1 MEYVPQK
8 RKGVSPACTGIS
20 TFLNLPHAKV
30 LENIDFA
37 IAGVPFDTLVTF
49 RPGTRF
55 GPDAIRNAYGAQLY
69 SDAFD
74 ITLFDHIQGVDY
86 GDVAIQNGFAGHT
99 DASTENIKDTVK
111 EIASAGVIPII
122 VGGDHSIAF
131 PELLGYKEA
140 IGKVAILHF
149 DSHSDTG
156 YREMP
161 PEAPRDHGTP
171 FKDAIEQD
179 CILTEHS
186 VQIGMRGLTGELSR
200 DYAYARNAGMTVIPA
215 CELHEIGIK
224 AAAGKI
230 REILGDAPVFV
241 TFDIDFLDPVYA
253 PGTGTPEG
261 GGFSSWEALEL
272 LRYSLIGK
280 NFIGFDLVEVNPQYD
295 SGDKTAQAGK
305 RIIFEYLTL
314 LACRKAGIT
323 TYEDFGR

>member
-1 MEYVPQK
+1 MEYIPKK
-8 RKGVSPACTGIS
+8 RDGISPACTGIS
-20 TFLNLPHAKV
+20 TFLNLPYVKT
-30 LENIDFA
+30 LEDIDFA
-37 IAGVPFDTLVTF
+37 ITGVPFDTMVTF

-55 GPDAIRNAYGAQLY
+55 GPDAIRNAYGMQLY

-74 ITLFDHIQGVDY
+74 ITLFDHIKGVDY
-86 GDVAIQNGFAGHT
+86 GDVPVQGGYPEISG
-99 DASTENIKDTVK
+99 ENIKNTVC
-111 EIASAGVIPII
+111 ELSAANIIPII

-156 YREMP
+156 YHTMP
-161 PEAPRDHGTP
+161 ADAPKDHGTP
-171 FKDAIEQD
+171 FKDAIESD

-186 VQIGMRGLTGELSR
+186 VQLGMRGLTSELAK
-200 DYAYARNAGMTVIPA
+200 DYAFAKKSGITVIPA
-215 CELHEIGIK
+215 NELHENGIK
-224 AAAGKI
+224 KTAARI
-230 REILGDAPVFV
+230 RKILGDAPVFV

-261 GGFSSWEALEL
+261 GGFSSWEAIEL
-272 LRYSLIGK
+272 LRYCLIGK

-295 SGDKTAQAGK
+295 SGNKTAQVGK

-314 LACRKAGIT
+314 LACRKAGIKN
-323 TYEDFGR
+323 YEDFE